1 MQALLAAAAA
11 AAGGGAPAAVP
22 PKLLE
27 ALATRPSSASSGTE
41 GAAEALARAT
51 AEIERQQTVRAA
63 LQAASQEVEQG
74 MSLAVASL
82 CKIATSSA
90 SSADTAQ
97 AGVRA
102 ELEEH
107 KAMVASLEQ
116 KLSAERARAAAAE
129 EREKDLAT
137 KLTTLRETFLSL
149 GLQAPILASPT
160 PKPPTSTAAQSVVV
174 DDDDEGDAGQAERA
188 AQAKDEGG
196 VAVSA
201 GGVVHEEAAQ
211 GSAVQAGGGAGEEE
225 EEESAPLALPPT
237 KLVPLDTTA
246 EETSAVGAGDSSRQ
260 ASRPGGLGAG
270 EGAPEPAQEVGG
282 YRLVQVSSSVGVPMG
297 AGEAQLGRDLSSRV
311 PGMDALS
318 MKVHR
323 VHAKLVVPPDASGA
337 FTLTRVGK
345 NSLTVLPKEVA
356 ITLGL
361 LKEDGEGGLS
371 LMAGRDVQETVGQ
384 AKGDGSALVLGLN
397 EPATVQVGDIIVFV
411 DNAACSFLLQ
421 ATTAARGTKRERG
434 GGGTSPPAKK
444 AREEG

>member
-11 AAGGGAPAAVP
+11 AAGGAAPATVP

-27 ALATRPSSASSGTE
+27 ALATRPSSASPGTE

-188 AQAKDEGG
+188 AQVKDEGG
-196 VAVSA
+196 VAVDA

-211 GSAVQAGGGAGEEE
+211 GSAVQAGGGVEEE

-270 EGAPEPAQEVGG
+270 EGAPEPAPEVGR

-371 LMAGRDVQETVGQ
+371 LMAGRDVQEAVGQ

-421 ATTAARGTKRERG
+421 ATAAARGTKRERG